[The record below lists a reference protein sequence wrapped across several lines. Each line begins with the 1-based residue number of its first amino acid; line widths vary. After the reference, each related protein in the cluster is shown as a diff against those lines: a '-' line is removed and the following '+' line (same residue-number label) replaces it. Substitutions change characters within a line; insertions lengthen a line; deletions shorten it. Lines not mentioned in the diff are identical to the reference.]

1 MCAREVALHG
11 VCRVAAVALP
21 IAQVRLGQDLRLVE
35 PSFLEEEDLD
45 DYQDLE
51 DDFERADVIV
61 QT

>member
-1 MCAREVALHG
+1 
-11 VCRVAAVALP
+11 
-21 IAQVRLGQDLRLVE
+21 VE